1 MSKNSELNPG
11 VPIVRVFRARAKA
24 GKEKELAEKLANTSP
39 TVVKDKAG
47 FLGYFAGG
55 PAQPDSR
62 DFLFISMWRN
72 SRALRDVFGDSWRES
87 HLPPGYGEI
96 IEEHS
101 IVHYELTDEAL
112 NRGDS
117 TAAACNTIR

>member
-1 MSKNSELNPG
+1 MSGTDELKAD
-11 VPIVRVFRARAKA
+11 VPLVRVFRARAKA

-47 FLGYFAGG
+47 FIGYFAGG
-55 PAQPDSR
+55 PAQPGSR
-62 DFLFISMWRN
+62 DFFFISMWRH
-72 SRALRDVFGDSWRES
+72 SRALKDVFGDSWRES

-112 NRGDS
+112 KSGGQYHRGM
-117 TAAACNTIR
+117 